1 RQNQLLLRV
10 LGASERL
17 WAKPPTADLL
27 DGVPGRTDEDE
38 LGLTYPQ
45 IDDYLEGKEIEA
57 AAAAK
62 LEQIYLR
69 SRHKRTTPVT
79 IFDSWW
85 KN

>member
-1 RQNQLLLRV
+1 MALR
-10 LGASERL
+10 A
-17 WAKPPTADLL
+17 APPTARERGAAPGAPPPPALR

-45 IDDYLEGKEIEA
+45 IDDYLEGKEIEE

-62 LEQIYLR
+62 LGEIYLR